1 MICAPTYNGEYS
13 YTGIW
18 SSTTTS
24 LDIDVA
30 YTSGTATDI
39 DYTRVNGFEMTAVS
53 SPEPSTLVLLG
64 TALLGLLAYAW
75 RKRKG
80 LMI

>member
-1 MICAPTYNGEYS
+1 MAIDEHQFRHRCRICVGHHRDY
-13 YTGIW
+13 
-18 SSTTTS
+18 
-24 LDIDVA
+24 
-30 YTSGTATDI
+30 
-39 DYTRVNGFEMTAVS
+39 YTRVNGFEMTAVS